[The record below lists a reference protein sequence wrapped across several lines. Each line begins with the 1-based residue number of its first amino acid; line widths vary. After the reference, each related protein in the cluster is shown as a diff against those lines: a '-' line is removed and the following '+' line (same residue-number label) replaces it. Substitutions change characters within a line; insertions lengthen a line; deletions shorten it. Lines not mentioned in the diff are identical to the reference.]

1 MSDDILHQ
9 GPTAPAAD
17 NAEVVQPENVET
29 TAEGTGASEQV
40 AEETPEQK
48 VEREGREAKVR
59 RERAWRSQREAMK
72 RMADRSERLER
83 QNQELIQQL
92 IARQGGNQ
100 QQPQQPAQS
109 DGVPKRE
116 QFENYEDYIDARAE
130 WKANQQTRTYFEN
143 LNKQAQEMRQQQE
156 AQAVDHG
163 HYTRIQE
170 YAQKNPEFSEVMENE
185 DIVVNPVASEIIKRM
200 ADSPAILHAIHR
212 EPAIADHLNRM
223 APAEQS
229 MYLGQLSAVLRLR
242 PTQQISQAP
251 APGTPVGSKSS
262 SPVTLETANY
272 DEFVKL
278 RRKQIAARRR

>member
-9 GPTAPAAD
+9 GPAGPAPET
-17 NAEVVQPENVET
+17 AEVVQPENVEQ
-29 TAEGTGASEQV
+29 TAEGTGASEP
-40 AEETPEQK
+40 AAETPEAK
-48 VEREGREAKVR
+48 AEREGREAKVR

-72 RMADRSERLER
+72 RMADRSDRLEQ
-83 QNQELIQQL
+83 QNQQLIQQIL
-92 IARQGGNQ
+92 SGRNGEQQ
-100 QQPQQPAQS
+100 QQPQQPS
-109 DGVPKRE
+109 HDGPPKRE
-116 QFENYEDYIDARAE
+116 QFENYEDYVDARAE
-130 WKANQQTRTYFEN
+130 YKAEQKTRAFFEN
-143 LNKQAQEMRQQQE
+143 LSQQAQAARQQQE
-156 AQAVDHG
+156 AQSIDGG
-163 HYTRIQE
+163 HFSRIQE

-185 DIVVNPVASEIIKRM
+185 DVIVNPIGSEIIKRM

-212 EPAIADHLNRM
+212 EPAIAEHLNRM

-242 PTQQISQAP
+242 PPQQISQAP
-251 APGTPVGSKSS
+251 APGNPVGSKSS